1 MLLEKKSLLEL
12 IKENKISFE
21 PNLDGFQLQPNS
33 IDLRLGYSF
42 YIPVSWKINENGRVA
57 MSADYLDYNAPQDKL
72 QLIKLKPGQYFEI
85 LPHEF
90 IIISSLEKVS
100 LNSDNICGNLQPR
113 STALRRGLQITGGT
127 VDVHYSGHLTVPMTN
142 NTNHI
147 LRLYPGERICQ
158 LQLFELKQGLSKD
171 EASKHGLQDAKYTE
185 ATPYGLEAKSD
196 SQDEIDFIKSG
207 KIEELKKQYKIKIQE
222 QTNE

>member
-1 MLLEKKSLLEL
+1 MLLDKKTILKLMED
-12 IKENKISFE
+12 NKIIFE

-42 YIPVSWKINENGRVA
+42 YIPVSWKMNEKGRVA
-57 MSADYLDYNAPQDKL
+57 MTADYLDYNAPQEQL

-90 IIISSLEKVS
+90 IIISTLEKII
-100 LNSDNICGNLQPR
+100 LNADDIVGNLQPR

-127 VDVHYSGHLTVPMTN
+127 IDVHYSGHLTIPLVN
-142 NTNHI
+142 NTNHT

-158 LQLFELKQGLSKD
+158 IQLFKLAGPLTKE
-171 EASKHGLQDAKYTE
+171 EASKHGLQDAKYME

-196 SQDEIDFIKSG
+196 NQEEIDFIKTG
-207 KIEELKKQYKIKIQE
+207 KMEELKNKFNIQGGQDAE
-222 QTNE
+222 

>member
-1 MLLEKKSLLEL
+1 MLLDKKTISKLLA
-12 IKENKISFE
+12 ENKLSFD

-90 IIISSLEKVS
+90 IIISTLERIT
-100 LNSDNICGNLQPR
+100 LNADDVAGNLQPR

-127 VDVHYSGHLTVPMTN
+127 IDVHYSGHLTIPIVNT
-142 NTNHI
+142 TNHI

-158 LQLFELKQGLSKD
+158 LLLFKLNNPLTKE
-171 EASKHGLQDAKYTE
+171 EASKHGLNAAKYME

-196 SQDEIDFIKSG
+196 SQEEIDFIKAG
-207 KIEELKKQYKIKIQE
+207 KIDELKTNFNIQGGR
-222 QTNE
+222 QDV